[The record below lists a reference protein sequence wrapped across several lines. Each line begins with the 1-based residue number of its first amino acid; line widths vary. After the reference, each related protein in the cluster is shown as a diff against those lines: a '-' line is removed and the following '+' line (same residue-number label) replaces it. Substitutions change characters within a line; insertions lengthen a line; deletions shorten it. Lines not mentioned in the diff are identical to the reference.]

1 MVWNWMSCVCISKK
15 HCPPF
20 ASRFSS
26 SMESLLDLACKRT
39 VLMVDLDQVVF
50 TYCVCCDWIWPEVD
64 EREVLFACQG
74 NVDNLAARSLWN
86 SWEGLF
92 NLKFAPGCNMIL
104 KKSNMPIRMHRSAQ
118 VSGGSIVFL
127 LKAGNLDLVGL
138 LPLDVSST
146 PTHSKMGWRNL
157 HFLSLT

>member
-1 MVWNWMSCVCISKK
+1 MLYMRGMKWFGTGCHVFVSQRSNVQLVLLVS
-15 HCPPF
+15 PP
-20 ASRFSS
+20 AL
-26 SMESLLDLACKRT
+26 SLCWILQEDCFLLHLA
-39 VLMVDLDQVVF
+39 QSVF

-104 KKSNMPIRMHRSAQ
+104 KKSNMPMRMHRSAQ
-118 VSGGSIVFL
+118 VSGGSIIFL
-127 LKAGNLDLVGL
+127 KKKLVI
-138 LPLDVSST
+138 
-146 PTHSKMGWRNL
+146 
-157 HFLSLT
+157 